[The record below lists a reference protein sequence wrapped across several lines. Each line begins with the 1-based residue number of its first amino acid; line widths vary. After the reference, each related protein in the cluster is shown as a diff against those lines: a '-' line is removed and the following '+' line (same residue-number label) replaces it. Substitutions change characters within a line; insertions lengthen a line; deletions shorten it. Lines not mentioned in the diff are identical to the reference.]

1 MTAIP
6 ATTNEA
12 PRKTHLDYRAA
23 TKPGW
28 VFAITGLVSP
38 SIGLSVYAFKQRSWA
53 YMNIYL
59 TLVVTLFTVALASPE
74 GEINRGAKYAL
85 QMSAGGAAALVA
97 ANNKKKARKEL
108 GIND

>member
-53 YMNIYL
+53 YVQIWL
-59 TLVVTLFTVALASPE
+59 ALFATLFTVALASPE
-74 GEINRGAKYAL
+74 GDVNRGVKIAL
-85 QMSAGGAAALVA
+85 QLAAGGAAAKVA
-97 ANNKKKARKEL
+97 ANHKKNARKEL
-108 GIND
+108 GLND